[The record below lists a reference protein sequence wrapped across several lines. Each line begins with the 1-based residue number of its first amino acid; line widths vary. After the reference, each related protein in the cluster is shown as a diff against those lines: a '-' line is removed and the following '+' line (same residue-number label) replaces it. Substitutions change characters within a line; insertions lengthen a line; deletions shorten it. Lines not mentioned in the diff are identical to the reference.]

1 VGAGDGLIAF
11 GALERLGPPGHVIFS
26 DISQDL
32 LDHYREAAG
41 AEGLLERC
49 RFVLA
54 PADCLAG
61 VTDASVNVGSPRSIS
76 NCGSA

>member
-1 VGAGDGLIAF
+1 
-11 GALERLGPPGHVIFS
+11 VIFS

-32 LDHYREAAG
+32 LDHCREAAS

-61 VTDASVNVGSPRSIS
+61 CPA
-76 NCGSA
+76 